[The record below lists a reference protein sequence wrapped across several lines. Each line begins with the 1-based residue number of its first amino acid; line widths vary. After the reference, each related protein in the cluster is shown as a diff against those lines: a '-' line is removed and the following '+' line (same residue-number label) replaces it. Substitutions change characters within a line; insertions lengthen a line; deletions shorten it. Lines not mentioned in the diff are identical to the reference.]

1 MKTNGK
7 QHLIIGNCIA
17 AVSAAEVLRKQNPSD
32 TITIIGDEEVPSYS
46 RCLITY
52 YLGDMITRKHLLS
65 HNEKWYADRDIG
77 LHLSTRALSVD
88 AQKHT
93 VIAEHQGKKKKFE
106 YDKLLVAT
114 GSTPIF
120 LKSFPYDPAG
130 IIGMRNFR
138 DAETLKRW
146 AKKGK
151 KAIIIGAGFV
161 GLKTAYGLAR
171 QGVHAK
177 VVELLPTVL
186 GRMTD
191 LEASARI
198 VERLTSHKL
207 IEIELNNSVT
217 ATRKQGDKYVVTY
230 QNGAEEAADF
240 IVASVGVKACVE
252 FLEGTGAA
260 LTRGTLQVNERQET
274 TVADIYAAGDVCIS
288 PHIISREWIYNAI
301 WPVAASQGRVAA
313 YNMSGQPAAYAGD
326 IPMNS
331 VDFFEMWITAIGN
344 VQAEGADIETLKYIS
359 PRVYQKVFIQKGIP
373 IAFMAVGNVD
383 GAGLIRGA
391 IVAEM
396 PWKEFVKKPQARV
409 LPIARESI

>member
-1 MKTNGK
+1 MKKTGR

-17 AVSAAEVLRKQNPSD
+17 AVSAAEALRKQNPAD
-32 TITIIGDEEVPSYS
+32 TITIIGDEAVPSYS

-52 YLGDMITRKHLLS
+52 YLGDMITKKHLLS
-65 HNEKWYADRDIG
+65 HDEKWYRDRDID

-88 AQKHT
+88 AKKHT
-93 VIAEHQGKKKKFE
+93 VIAGHQGKKKKFE

-130 IIGMRNFR
+130 IIGMRNYQ
-138 DAETLKRW
+138 DSETLKRW

-161 GLKTAYGLAR
+161 GLKTAYGLAK

-230 QNGAEEAADF
+230 QNGAEESADF
-240 IVASVGVKACVE
+240 IVASVGVKACTD
-252 FLEGTGAA
+252 FLEGTGVE
-260 LTRGTLQVNERQET
+260 LMRGTVKVNERQET
-274 TVADIYAAGDVCIS
+274 TTPDIYAAGDVCIS
-288 PHIISREWIYNAI
+288 QHIMTKEWIYNAI
-301 WPVAASQGRVAA
+301 WPVAAAQGRVAA
-313 YNMSGQPAAYAGD
+313 ANMAGDTATYAGNL
-326 IPMNS
+326 PMNS

-359 PRVYQKVFIQKGIP
+359 PRVYQKLFLQKGIP

-391 IVAEM
+391 IVSET
-396 PWKEFVKKPQARV
+396 PWKEFVKKPQAKV
-409 LPIARESI
+409 LPIAKEGM

>member
-1 MKTNGK
+1 MKKNGR

-17 AVSAAEVLRKQNPSD
+17 AVSAAEALRKQNPAD
-32 TITIIGDEEVPSYS
+32 TITIIGDEAVPSYS

-52 YLGDMITRKHLLS
+52 YLGDMITKKHLLS
-65 HNEKWYADRDIG
+65 HDEKWYRDRDID
-77 LHLSTRALSVD
+77 LHLSTKALSVD
-88 AQKHT
+88 AKKHT
-93 VIAEHQGKKKKFE
+93 VIAGHKGKKKKFE

-130 IIGMRNFR
+130 IIGMRNYS
-138 DAETLKRW
+138 DSETLKRW

-161 GLKTAYGLAR
+161 GLKTAYGLAK

-230 QNGAEEAADF
+230 QNGAEESADF
-240 IVASVGVKACVE
+240 IVASVGVKACVD
-252 FLEGTGAA
+252 FLEGTGVE
-260 LTRGTLQVNERQET
+260 LMRGTVKVNERQET
-274 TVADIYAAGDVCIS
+274 TAPDIYAAGDVCIS
-288 PHIISREWIYNAI
+288 QHIMTKEWIYNAI
-301 WPVAASQGRVAA
+301 WPVAAAQGRVAA
-313 YNMSGQPAAYAGD
+313 ANMAGDAATYAGNL
-326 IPMNS
+326 PMNS

-344 VQAEGADIETLKYIS
+344 VQAEGPDIETLKYIS
-359 PRVYQKVFIQKGIP
+359 PRVYQKLFLQKGIP

-391 IVAEM
+391 IVSET
-396 PWKEFVKKPQARV
+396 PWKEFVKKPQAKV
-409 LPIARESI
+409 LPIAKESI

>member
-1 MKTNGK
+1 M
-7 QHLIIGNCIA
+7 
-17 AVSAAEVLRKQNPSD
+17 
-32 TITIIGDEEVPSYS
+32 
-46 RCLITY
+46 TY
-52 YLGDMITRKHLLS
+52 YLGDMITKKHLLS
-65 HNEKWYADRDIG
+65 HDEKWYRDRDID

-88 AQKHT
+88 AKKHT
-93 VIAEHQGKKKKFE
+93 VIAGHKGKKKKFE

-130 IIGMRNFR
+130 IIGMRNYS
-138 DAETLKRW
+138 DSETLKRW

-161 GLKTAYGLAR
+161 GLKTAYGLAK

-230 QNGAEEAADF
+230 QNGAEESADF
-240 IVASVGVKACVE
+240 IVASVGVKACVD
-252 FLEGTGAA
+252 FLEGTGVE
-260 LTRGTLQVNERQET
+260 LMRGTVKVNERQET
-274 TVADIYAAGDVCIS
+274 TAPDIYAAGDVCIS
-288 PHIISREWIYNAI
+288 QHIMTKEWIYNAI
-301 WPVAASQGRVAA
+301 WPVAAAQGRVAA
-313 YNMSGQPAAYAGD
+313 ANMAGDAATYAGNL
-326 IPMNS
+326 PMNS

-344 VQAEGADIETLKYIS
+344 VQAEGPDIETLKYIS
-359 PRVYQKVFIQKGIP
+359 PRVYQKLFLQQGIP

-391 IVAEM
+391 IVSET
-396 PWKEFVKKPQARV
+396 PWKEFVKKPQAKV
-409 LPIARESI
+409 LPIAKEGM

>member
-1 MKTNGK
+1 MKKTGRH
-7 QHLIIGNCIA
+7 HLIIGNCIA
-17 AVSAAEVLRKQNPSD
+17 AVSAAEALRKQSPAD
-32 TITIIGDEEVPSYS
+32 TITIIGDEAVPSYS

-52 YLGDMITRKHLLS
+52 YLGDMITKKHLLS
-65 HNEKWYADRDIG
+65 HDEKWYRDRDID

-88 AQKHT
+88 AKDHT
-93 VIAEHQGKKKKFE
+93 VIAEHKGKKKKFA

-130 IIGMRNFR
+130 IIGMRTYS
-138 DAETLKRW
+138 DSETLKRW

-161 GLKTAYGLAR
+161 GLKTAYGLAK

-198 VERLTSHKL
+198 VERLTSHTL

-230 QNGAEEAADF
+230 QNGAEESADF
-240 IVASVGVKACVE
+240 IVASVGVKACTD
-252 FLEGTGAA
+252 FLEGTGVE
-260 LTRGTLQVNERQET
+260 LMRGTVKVNEGQET
-274 TVADIYAAGDVCIS
+274 TAPDIYAAGDVCLS
-288 PHIISREWIYNAI
+288 RHIMTREWIYNAI
-301 WPVAASQGRVAA
+301 WPVAAAQGRVAA
-313 YNMSGQPAAYAGD
+313 ANMAGDAATYAGNL
-326 IPMNS
+326 PMNS

-359 PRVYQKVFIQKGIP
+359 PRVYQKLFLQKGIP

-391 IVAEM
+391 IVSET
-396 PWKEFVKKPQARV
+396 PWKEFVKKPQAKV
-409 LPIARESI
+409 LPITREGA